1 MLRYTFRMWQGISLV
16 LVVGALLFNGLL
28 HAAAAGSGKATVELA
43 TVKERIQKLSRD
55 LNADA
60 RKQDALSGELQV
72 TEAAGAAARS
82 ELNALASEQRALS
95 AKRAALARERDGV
108 QVQLTTE
115 RTALASQLRVGYM
128 VGSTEP
134 LQLLL
139 GQRDPLHSARLLVY
153 YGYFGRARA
162 DQIAHIGA
170 RIARIDAIDHDLQQ
184 AEVRLAT
191 IKSEQQERLSRLE
204 QQRANR
210 SRVLEALKRDTQTR
224 TQTLARLRTQQSELE
239 QLLRELNRVVR
250 DAPPVAAGTAF
261 GRLQGKLRWPV
272 DGRLVA
278 AYGAQRA
285 AGIRWDGVVVATERG
300 TPVHA
305 VAGGRVVYADWL
317 PGLGLLT
324 IIDHGDGYLS
334 LYGYNEELRRTV
346 GDSVAAGDVVAAA
359 GDTGGRSR
367 TELYFEIR
375 RGGKPINPQ
384 PFFSTRGP

>member
-1 MLRYTFRMWQGISLV
+1 MLRYTFRMWKGISLV
-16 LVVGALLFNGLL
+16 LALGALLFNGTLY
-28 HAAAAGSGKATVELA
+28 AAASSSKTTAELVA
-43 TVKERIQKLSRD
+43 VKERIQKLSRD

-60 RKQDALSGELQV
+60 RKQDALTGELQA
-72 TEAAGAAARS
+72 TEAVGATVRS
-82 ELNALASEQRALS
+82 ELNALATEQHALS
-95 AKRAALARERDGV
+95 AKRTTLARERDGV
-108 QVQLTTE
+108 QAQLTTE
-115 RTALASQLRVGYM
+115 RAALASQLRVGYM

-139 GQRDPLHSARLLVY
+139 GQRDPLNSARLLVY

-162 DQIAHIGA
+162 DQIAQIGA
-170 RIARIDAIDHDLQQ
+170 RIARIDAIDHDLQE
-184 AEVRLAT
+184 AEVRLAS

-210 SRVLEALKRDTQTR
+210 GRVLEALKRDTQTR
-224 TQTLARLRTQQSELE
+224 TKTLARLRTQQSELE

-250 DAPPVAAGTAF
+250 DAPPFEAGTAF

-300 TPVHA
+300 APVRA

-317 PGLGLLT
+317 PGLGLLA

-346 GDSVAAGDVVAAA
+346 GDNVDAGDVLAAA

-367 TELYFEIR
+367 PELYFEIR

-384 PFFSTRGP
+384 PFFSSRSP

>member
-1 MLRYTFRMWQGISLV
+1 MLRYTFRMLRPILRVFGV
-16 LVVGALLFNGLL
+16 ALLLSFGSL
-28 HAAAAGSGKATVELA
+28 AAAASTTRTTAELA
-43 TVKERIQKLSRD
+43 AVKERIQKLSRD
-55 LNADA
+55 INADA
-60 RKQDALSGELQV
+60 KRQDALSGELQA
-72 TEAAGAAARS
+72 TETAGATARS
-82 ELNALASEQRALS
+82 ELNTLAAEQNALS
-95 AKRAALARERDGV
+95 LKRATLARERDGV
-108 QVQLTTE
+108 QAQLTTE
-115 RTALASQLRVGYM
+115 RVALASQLRVGYM

-139 GQRDPLHSARLLVY
+139 GQRDPLNSARLLVY

-170 RIARIDAIDHDLQQ
+170 RIARIDAIDRDLQQ

-191 IKSEQQERLSRLE
+191 IKSEQQERLSRLV

-224 TQTLARLRTQQSELE
+224 TRSLARLRTQQTELE

-250 DAPPVAAGTAF
+250 DAPPFAAGTAF

-305 VAGGRVVYADWL
+305 VASGRVVYADWL

-367 TELYFEIR
+367 AELYFEIR

-384 PFFSTRGP
+384 PFFSSRSP

>member
-1 MLRYTFRMWQGISLV
+1 VFGV
-16 LVVGALLFNGLL
+16 ALLLSFGSL
-28 HAAAAGSGKATVELA
+28 AAAASTTRTTAELA
-43 TVKERIQKLSRD
+43 AVKERIQKLSRD
-55 LNADA
+55 INADA
-60 RKQDALSGELQV
+60 KRQDALSGELQA
-72 TEAAGAAARS
+72 TETAGATARS
-82 ELNALASEQRALS
+82 ELNTLAAEQNALS
-95 AKRAALARERDGV
+95 LKRATLARERDGV
-108 QVQLTTE
+108 QAQLTTE
-115 RTALASQLRVGYM
+115 RVALASQLRVGYM

-139 GQRDPLHSARLLVY
+139 GQRDPLNSARLLVY

-170 RIARIDAIDHDLQQ
+170 RIARIDAIDRDLQQ

-191 IKSEQQERLSRLE
+191 IKSEQQERLSRLV

-224 TQTLARLRTQQSELE
+224 TRSLARLRTQQTELE

-250 DAPPVAAGTAF
+250 DAPPFAAGTAF

-305 VAGGRVVYADWL
+305 VASGRVVYADWL

-367 TELYFEIR
+367 AELYFEIR

-384 PFFSTRGP
+384 PFFSSRSP

>member
-1 MLRYTFRMWQGISLV
+1 MLRYTFRMWKGISPALV
-16 LVVGALLFNGLL
+16 LGALLFNGALY
-28 HAAAAGSGKATVELA
+28 AAASSSRATVELA
-43 TVKERIQKLSRD
+43 AVKERIQRLSRD

-60 RKQDALSGELQV
+60 RKQDALSGELQAS
-72 TEAAGAAARS
+72 EAAGATARS
-82 ELNALASEQRALS
+82 ELNALASEQHTLSSQRAT
-95 AKRAALARERDGV
+95 LARERDGV
-108 QVQLTTE
+108 QAQLTKE
-115 RTALASQLRVGYM
+115 RAALASQLRVGYM

-139 GQRDPLHSARLLVY
+139 GQRDPLNSARLLVY

-162 DQIAHIGA
+162 DQIARIGV
-170 RIARIDAIDHDLQQ
+170 RIARIDAIDRDLQQ

-191 IKSEQQERLSRLE
+191 IKNEQQERLSRIE

-210 SRVLEALKRDTQTR
+210 SRVLEALKRDTQARTR
-224 TQTLARLRTQQSELE
+224 SLARLRTQQSELE

-250 DAPPVAAGTAF
+250 DAPPFEPGTAF

-285 AGIRWDGVVVATERG
+285 AGIRWDGVVVATDRG

-346 GDSVAAGDVVAAA
+346 GDNVAAGDVVAAA

-384 PFFSTRGP
+384 PFFSSRSP